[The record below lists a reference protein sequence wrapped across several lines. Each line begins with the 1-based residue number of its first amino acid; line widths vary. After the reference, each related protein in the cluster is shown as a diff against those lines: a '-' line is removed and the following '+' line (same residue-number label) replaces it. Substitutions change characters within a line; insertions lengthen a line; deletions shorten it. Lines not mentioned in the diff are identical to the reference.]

1 MTSDAA
7 GSADGVDRGFI
18 SMAAFNDL
26 LTFEGDHATPTT
38 HAPIIRDDN
47 ELLIYAKRTKNA
59 DSEWE
64 VRSFRIVGQRI
75 RFTTQDA
82 DRAGL
87 AAVLVETFDEASLAT
102 DQKHMKRAPLRDG
115 VPASVAVDG
124 KPAVAAW
131 LYVSGE
137 SRETIA
143 NRMDVGDRTVDE
155 YLSRFRRRG
164 VGVPDDVEPPAVG
177 EVMETVP
184 SRFDPGASRQQIVAD
199 GGEARGE

>member
-1 MTSDAA
+1 ME
-7 GSADGVDRGFI
+7 
-18 SMAAFNDL
+18 AFNDL
-26 LTFEGDHATPTT
+26 LTFEGDHATPTS

-47 ELLIYAKRTKNA
+47 ELLIYAKRAKNS

-64 VRSFRIVGQRI
+64 VRSYRVVGQKL
-75 RFTTQDA
+75 RFTTPDA

-87 AAVLVETFDEASLAT
+87 AAVLVETFDEASLAA
-102 DQKHMKRAPLRDG
+102 DEKHMKRAPLRDG
-115 VPASVAVDG
+115 VPVSVAVDG

-143 NRMDVGDRTVDE
+143 DWMGVGGRTVSE

-164 VGVPDDVEPPAVG
+164 VGVPEDVEPPNVG